1 MAEPFPY
8 NISDEDVEDFFDSGG
23 VLSKNI
29 GTFKVRKAQLDM
41 AKEIASTF
49 NDGGIAIIEA
59 GTGVGKSY
67 AYLYSALKN
76 AINHKEIEKKAVTV
90 IATSSK
96 ALQDQ
101 LYNKDLP
108 DTLKFLSP
116 FKGELKYALLLGR
129 NNYICHLRFNE
140 FRQNNIL
147 TLEDRDSDASV
158 LDKWIGD
165 ENHSGRKDE
174 ITNKLKN
181 NVWGQVCADSELCVG
196 LRRCEYADKCFFQK
210 AHVKALESDI
220 IITNHHLLNYD
231 VKLRNEKALDSS
243 DACILP
249 PFSNL
254 IIDEAHNFT
263 KISRNILSERFDRKE
278 VLDAIKLLIKKDEK
292 MKAEYYKSLVIS
304 SGTYSE
310 EKYKKMKKAVSLL
323 SSSLD
328 KFHKHIAYLAE
339 NKLLSN
345 GKNFDPKLE
354 ASYLPVLEDGK
365 MLYSEF
371 SSVHDSIKT
380 SFEKYNELDEDR
392 LDVQV
397 FQAVKYILTVFE
409 KSMFA
414 LSLFLDIRA
423 HWNEMIYYAEEI
435 LMDNEKN
442 YVIVITPQS
451 VGQSL
456 SEGLFQDKKAIIFTS
471 ATISVGGNFEY
482 FISNLFVNR
491 DDIKT
496 LVYDSSFDFE
506 ENMKILIPKDAVDY
520 NKSMDIAYINTIAP
534 QIEKSI
540 IASGGGA
547 LVLFSSYQM
556 LEGVYSA
563 IKNNPF
569 FKDNPLYKQD
579 KILSNNALMKNFKSN
594 LNSSLLATST
604 FWEGVDIPGQS
615 LRLLIIAK
623 LPFMN
628 PAEPFYHGLEL
639 INTDSNIFFTT
650 SLPQSVLTTKQGI
663 GRLIRSD
670 NDRGIVVI
678 LDNRIITKNYSRNF
692 HLALPVNI
700 KRVDDLEAEIS
711 EFFGN

>member
-1 MAEPFPY
+1 MTDYPFPL
-8 NISDEDVEDFFDSGG
+8 IVDEDVEDFFDKGG

-29 GTFKVRKAQLDM
+29 GTFNVRKAQLDM

-49 NDGGIAIIEA
+49 NYGGISIIEA

-76 AINHKEIEKKAVTV
+76 AINHKELEKKAVTV

-116 FKGELKYALLLGR
+116 FKGELKYSLLLGR
-129 NNYICHLRFNE
+129 NNYLCHLRFNE

-147 TLEDRDSDASV
+147 TLEDKDSDVAI
-158 LDKWIGD
+158 LEKWIGE

-174 ITNKLKN
+174 IINKLKN
-181 NVWGQVCADSELCVG
+181 NVWVQVCADSELCVG
-196 LRRCEYADKCFFQK
+196 LRRCEYANKCYFQK

-231 VKLRNEKALDSS
+231 VKLRNEKNLDSS

-249 PFSNL
+249 SFSNL

-263 KISRNILSERFDRKE
+263 KISRNILSERFDKKE
-278 VLDAIKLLIKKDEK
+278 IVDAIRLLIRKDDK
-292 MKAEYYKSLVIS
+292 MKVEYYKSLVIS
-304 SGTYSE
+304 CGDYSE
-310 EKYKKMKKAVSLL
+310 EEYKKKKKSVSLL
-323 SSSLD
+323 SSDLD
-328 KFHKHIAYLAE
+328 KFHKQIAHLAE

-354 ASYLPVLEDGK
+354 HSYLDLLENGK
-365 MLYSEF
+365 TLHAAFLGVYN
-371 SSVHDSIKT
+371 SINT
-380 SFEKYNELDEDR
+380 LFDKYNGLDEDKS
-392 LDVQV
+392 DVQV
-397 FQAVKYILTVFE
+397 FQAIKYILSVFE

-414 LSLFLDIRA
+414 LKLFLDIRLN
-423 HWNEMIYYAEEI
+423 WNDLIYYAEETKI
-435 LMDNEKN
+435 GNEKN

-451 VGQSL
+451 VGQAL
-456 SEGLFQDKKAIIFTS
+456 SDGLFQDKKAIIFTS

-482 FISNLFVNR
+482 FISNLLINR
-491 DDIKT
+491 EDIKT
-496 LVYDSSFDFE
+496 LVCDSSFNFGK
-506 ENMKILIPKDAVDY
+506 NMKILVPKDAVDY
-520 NKSMDIAYINTIAP
+520 NMSKDIAYINTIAP

-563 IKNNPF
+563 IKDNPF

-623 LPFMN
+623 LPFTN

-639 INTDSNIFFTT
+639 ISTDSNLFFTT

-670 NDRGIVVI
+670 NDRGVVVI

-692 HLALPVNI
+692 LSALPVNI
-700 KRVDDLEAEIS
+700 ERVDDLEAEIS
-711 EFFGN
+711 EFFEN